1 MSDITSTGGS
11 VLITIDHLSVSYD
24 TGAGPFLALQ
34 DFCCTIAGGTF
45 VALIGP
51 SGCGKSTLL
60 RTLGGLVAP
69 SAGSIAIGGH
79 DPATAC
85 AAHKVSFAF
94 QQPVLLPWQTA
105 RQNIELP
112 LRLFGWPAA
121 RRRAAAD
128 HFLDLVGLGRFAD
141 SYPAQLSGGMQQ
153 RVALAR
159 ALSFEPAVLLMD
171 EPFGA
176 LDEITRER
184 LNVELLRIWSAT
196 RATVLFVT
204 HSLSEAAFL
213 ADRVLVLA
221 AHPGRI
227 LADMPVALPRPRT
240 AELLEQAAFLG
251 CVGELRRQLNRS
263 YPRDTEE
270 HGVNG

>member
-1 MSDITSTGGS
+1 MSNA
-11 VLITIDHLSVSYD
+11 VPITIERLSVSYSNG
-24 TGAGPFLALQ
+24 GAPFVALQ
-34 DFCCTIAGGTF
+34 DLSCTIAGGTF

-69 SAGSIAIGGH
+69 SAGTISIGGY
-79 DPATAC
+79 DPSAAR
-85 AAHKVSFAF
+85 AAHLVSFAF
-94 QQPVLLPWQTA
+94 QQPVLLPWQSA

-112 LRLFGWPAA
+112 LRLFGWPAQ
-121 RRRAAAD
+121 RRQAAVA
-128 HFLDLVGLGRFAD
+128 HFLELVGLSRFAD

-184 LNVELLRIWSAT
+184 LNAELLRIWSAT
-196 RATVLFVT
+196 QATVLFVT
-204 HSLSEAAFL
+204 HSLTEAAFL

-221 AHPGRI
+221 PHPGRI
-227 LADMPVALPRPRT
+227 LADVPITLPRPRT
-240 AELLEQAAFLG
+240 TELLEQEAFLR
-251 CVGELRRQLNRS
+251 CVGELRRQLSRS
-263 YPRDTEE
+263 YPCDT
-270 HGVNG
+270 HGSSSDE

>member
-1 MSDITSTGGS
+1 MSSA
-11 VLITIDHLSVSYD
+11 VPITIERLSVSY
-24 TGAGPFLALQ
+24 TNGGAPFLALH
-34 DFCCTIAGGTF
+34 DLSCTIAGGTF

-69 SAGSIAIGGH
+69 SAGSISIGSH
-79 DPATAC
+79 SPESAR
-85 AAHKVSFAF
+85 AAHLVSFAF
-94 QQPVLLPWQTA
+94 QQPVLLPWQSA

-112 LRLFGWPAA
+112 LRLFGWSPEQRQAA
-121 RRRAAAD
+121 VA
-128 HFLDLVGLGRFAD
+128 HFLDLVGLSRFAD

-196 RATVLFVT
+196 QATVLFVT
-204 HSLSEAAFL
+204 HSLTEAAFL

-221 AHPGRI
+221 PHPGRI
-227 LADMPVALPRPRT
+227 LAEVPIALPRPRT
-240 AELLEQAAFLG
+240 SALLEQEAFLR

-263 YPRDTEE
+263 YPPHM
-270 HGVNG
+270 HGSSSDE

>member
-1 MSDITSTGGS
+1 MGS
-11 VLITIDHLSVSYD
+11 AVPITIERLSVSYP

-34 DFCCTIAGGTF
+34 DLCCTIAGGTF
-45 VALIGP
+45 VALVGP

-60 RTLGGLVAP
+60 RTLGGLVRP
-69 SAGSIAIGGH
+69 SAGTVAIGGH
-79 DPATAC
+79 DPAAAR
-85 AAHKVSFAF
+85 AAHLVSFAF

-112 LRLFGWPAA
+112 LRLFGWPAR
-121 RRRAAAD
+121 RRRAAAA
-128 HFLDLVGLGRFAD
+128 HFLDLVGLSRFAD

-204 HSLSEAAFL
+204 HSLSEAVFL

-221 AHPGRI
+221 PHPGRI
-227 LADMPVALPRPRT
+227 LADVPIALPRPRT
-240 AELLEQAAFLG
+240 TALLEQTAFLR
-251 CVGELRRQLNRS
+251 CVGELRRQLDRS
-263 YPRDTEE
+263 YPQPSLREE
-270 HGVNG
+270 QR

>member
-1 MSDITSTGGS
+1 MSSP
-11 VLITIDHLSVSYD
+11 VAITIDHLTVRY
-24 TGAGPFLALQ
+24 TAGAVPMIALQ
-34 DFCCTIAGGTF
+34 DLSCQIAGGTF
-45 VALIGP
+45 IALVGP

-69 SAGSIAIGGH
+69 TAGRIAIGGASP
-79 DPATAC
+79 DEARVARL
-85 AAHKVSFAF
+85 VSFVF
-94 QQPVLLPWQTA
+94 QQPVLLPWYTA

-112 LRLFGWPAA
+112 LRVFGWPAP
-121 RRRAAAD
+121 RRHAAAAQV
-128 HFLDLVGLGRFAD
+128 LDLVGLTRFAN

-196 RATVLFVT
+196 QATAVFVT
-204 HSLSEAAFL
+204 HALAEAAFL
-213 ADRVLVLA
+213 ADRVLVLGTQ
-221 AHPGRI
+221 PGRI
-227 LADMPVALPRPRT
+227 LADVPIVLPRPRT
-240 AELLEQAAFLG
+240 AELLEQDAFLHTVAG
-251 CVGELRRQLNRS
+251 LRRQLNRS
-263 YPRDTEE
+263 APQLTQAGGSDE
-270 HGVNG
+270 

>member
-1 MSDITSTGGS
+1 MSYTTSVDGA
-11 VLITIDHLSVSYD
+11 VPIVIERLSVSY
-24 TGAGPFLALQ
+24 TSGSKPFLALQ
-34 DFCCTIAGGTF
+34 DLSCTIAGSTF

-60 RTLGGLVAP
+60 RALGGLIAP
-69 SAGSIAIGGH
+69 SAGSIAIGGYS
-79 DPATAC
+79 PANAR
-85 AAHKVSFAF
+85 AAHMVSFAF

-105 RQNIELP
+105 RQNVELP
-112 LRLFGWPAA
+112 LRLFGWPAV

-204 HSLSEAAFL
+204 HSLNEAAFL
-213 ADRVLVLA
+213 ADRVLVLTA
-221 AHPGRI
+221 QPGRI
-227 LADMPVALPRPRT
+227 FADVPIALPRPRS
-240 AELLEQAAFLG
+240 AELLEQTAFLD

-263 YPRDTEE
+263 YPRYTEE
-270 HGVNG
+270 CGSDG